1 MEKLKI
7 YLGVQRHHQ
16 ILKSSNHQI
25 RVMDIQDI
33 KNRFG
38 IIGNSPFL
46 NRAID
51 IARQVAPTDISVLI
65 TGESGSG
72 KEVFSHIIH
81 ALSARKHGPFIAVN
95 CGAIPEGTID
105 SELFGHEKGSFTGA
119 HDARKGYFEVVDG
132 GTIFLDEV
140 AELPIG
146 TQARLL
152 RVLETGEYLR
162 VGSSKVQKTNVRV
175 IAATNKDVF
184 DAVSAGKFR
193 EDLYYRLNTV
203 PLKIPALRERKE
215 DINLLFRKFIADFTD
230 KYRSPSVQLDVS
242 AQQVLMNY
250 SWPGNVRQ
258 LKNIAEQIAVLEKDR
273 NLSAE
278 HLENYIPTE
287 AGSTLPMRI
296 PNQNKEDFSERDIL
310 YKVLFDMK
318 KDMME
323 LKKLVAE
330 IIQNGGNTA
339 NIQSNQK
346 IINQLYRD
354 IEIPGSNNLTNDPHQ
369 LVIHQPDNDKS
380 YDMMDE
386 AEEVEESL
394 SLIDKESD
402 LIKKA
407 LKKHKGKRKLAA
419 HELGISERTLYR
431 KIKEL
436 EL

>member
-1 MEKLKI
+1 
-7 YLGVQRHHQ
+7 
-16 ILKSSNHQI
+16 
-25 RVMDIQDI
+25 MDVQDI

-38 IIGNSPFL
+38 IIGNSPLL

-81 ALSARKHGPFIAVN
+81 SLSARKHGPFIAVN

-152 RVLETGEYLR
+152 RVLETGEYIR

-203 PLKIPALRERKE
+203 PLKITALRERKE
-215 DINLLFRKFIADFTD
+215 DINLLFRKFVADFTD
-230 KYRSPSVQLDVS
+230 KYRSPTVQLDQS

-258 LKNIAEQIAVLEKDR
+258 LKNIAEQIAVLEKER
-273 NLSAE
+273 NLTAE
-278 HLENYIPTE
+278 HLQNYIPKE

-296 PNQNKEDFSERDIL
+296 QNQNKDDFSERDIL

-318 KDMME
+318 KDMTD

-330 IIQNGGNTA
+330 IIQNGGNTSS
-339 NIQSNQK
+339 IQSNQNA
-346 IINQLYRD
+346 INQLYRD
-354 IEIPGSNNLTNDPHQ
+354 IEIPGASNIPSDPNQ
-369 LVIHQPDNDKS
+369 LVIHQPNNDKS

-394 SLIDKESD
+394 SLVDKESD

-419 HELGISERTLYR
+419 QELGISERTLYR

>member
-1 MEKLKI
+1 
-7 YLGVQRHHQ
+7 
-16 ILKSSNHQI
+16 
-25 RVMDIQDI
+25 MDIQDI

-38 IIGNSPFL
+38 IIGGSPLL

-51 IARQVAPTDISVLI
+51 IARQVAPTDMSVLI

-81 ALSARKHGPFIAVN
+81 QMSARKHGAFIAVN

-119 HDARKGYFEVVDG
+119 HEARKGYFEVANG

-140 AELPIG
+140 AELPLG

-152 RVLETGEYLR
+152 RVLESGEYLR
-162 VGSSKVQKTNVRV
+162 VGSSKVQKTDVRI
-175 IAATNKDVF
+175 IAATNVDVY
-184 DAVSAGKFR
+184 DRVKSGKFR

-203 PLKIPALRERKE
+203 PLRIPALHERKE
-215 DINLLFRKFIADFTD
+215 DIYLLFRKFSADFSD
-230 KYRSPSVQLDVS
+230 KYRSPGIQLEPD
-242 AQQVLMNY
+242 AIQILTNY

-258 LKNIAEQIAVLEKDR
+258 LKNIAEQVCVLEKDR
-273 NLSAE
+273 NVTGAAL
-278 HLENYIPTE
+278 LNYIPNE
-287 AGSTLPMRI
+287 SGSNLPMAI
-296 PNQNKEDFSERDIL
+296 NNSGSKDDFSERDIL

-318 KDMME
+318 KDMVE

-330 IIQNGGNTA
+330 IIQSGGNTSHIIA
-339 NIQSNQK
+339 DNPHY
-346 IINQLYRD
+346 INQLYQD
-354 IEIPGSNNLTNDPHQ
+354 VDQTLGNEATLTIKNPLQSPSGEYNYTQD
-369 LVIHQPDNDKS
+369 
-380 YDMMDE
+380 

-407 LKKHKGKRKLAA
+407 LKKHKGKRKFAA
-419 HELGISERTLYR
+419 QELGISERTLYR

-436 EL
+436 NLN